1 MPGVRIVEL
10 RTPAELADAF
20 AIRRAVFVHEQGVA
34 EALEFDERDA
44 QARHLLA
51 LRDGEPVGT
60 LRVRWL
66 DRGRTA
72 KIERV
77 AVVLAARGS
86 NIGRALLEA
95 ALALAGA
102 AGADT
107 ASIHA
112 QTTVQGFYDKLGFV
126 AFGPEFMEDGIL
138 HVAMRLALPA
148 DAACDRGGPAVTRPS
163 ESV

>member
-1 MPGVRIVEL
+1 MADVRIVEL
-10 RTPAELADAF
+10 RTLAEREQAF
-20 AIRRAVFVHEQGVA
+20 AIRRAVFVQEQGVA

-77 AVVLAARGS
+77 AVLPAARGARV
-86 NIGRALLEA
+86 GQALVEA
-95 ALALAGA
+95 ALAAAKAG
-102 AGADT
+102 GAKV
-107 ASIHA
+107 ALLHA
-112 QTTVQGFYDKLGFV
+112 QTTVQGFYVGLGFV
-126 AFGPEFMEDGIL
+126 AFGPEFVEDGIL
-138 HVAMRLALPA
+138 HVAMRLPLRDHAPA
-148 DAACDRGGPAVTRPS
+148 ERGRLR
-163 ESV
+163 

>member
-1 MPGVRIVEL
+1 MADVRIVEL
-10 RTPAELADAF
+10 RTLAEREQAF
-20 AIRRAVFVHEQGVA
+20 AIRRAVFVQEQGVA

-77 AVVLAARGS
+77 AVLPAARGAKV
-86 NIGRALLEA
+86 GQALVEA
-95 ALALAGA
+95 ALAAAKAEGA
-102 AGADT
+102 EVALL
-107 ASIHA
+107 HA
-112 QTTVQGFYDKLGFV
+112 QTTVQGFYVRLGFV
-126 AFGPEFMEDGIL
+126 AFGPEFIEDDIL
-138 HVAMRLALPA
+138 HVAMRLPLCGQAPA
-148 DAACDRGGPAVTRPS
+148 ERGRLR
-163 ESV
+163 